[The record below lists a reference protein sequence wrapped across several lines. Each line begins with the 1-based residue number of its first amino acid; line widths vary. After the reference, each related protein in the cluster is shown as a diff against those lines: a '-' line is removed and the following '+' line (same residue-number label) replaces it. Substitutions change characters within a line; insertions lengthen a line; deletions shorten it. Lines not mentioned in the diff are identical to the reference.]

1 MFLARS
7 RKRYAYHSLTRTS
20 ERPILTTE
28 QQDDTSTAI
37 LKKKKKP
44 NQLMY
49 VSCAVLLD
57 DSHGADIFPLQGYG
71 RY

>member
-1 MFLARS
+1 MSGAEP
-7 RKRYAYHSLTRTS
+7 KDVRTS
-20 ERPILTTE
+20 SSRLVTRDTRQTLTPA

-49 VSCAVLLD
+49 VSLVPFAAFARDV
-57 DSHGADIFPLQGYG
+57 
-71 RY
+71 R